1 MMGIVYGGSECMP
14 ERRRNT
20 LACGT
25 ADTYT
30 SVYEAATASSSKPRS
45 ILCTIPQSRK
55 LQGSNLRTSL
65 PEASADFA
73 TFVS

>member
-1 MMGIVYGGSECMP
+1 MKEGRSMMGIVYGGSGAC

-30 SVYEAATASSSKPRS
+30 SVYEAATASSSKP
-45 ILCTIPQSRK
+45 
-55 LQGSNLRTSL
+55 
-65 PEASADFA
+65 
-73 TFVS
+73 